1 MIAMSDDHGSRLK
14 AGCHWSELKPEPQ
27 MILGQVTQ
35 DLAAA
40 LGKGQLT
47 DGAFGR
53 GTESSR

>member
-40 LGKGQLT
+40 LGK
-47 DGAFGR
+47 A
-53 GTESSR
+53 S